1 MFGDNLME
9 DREKIILLYD
19 YYGELLND
27 KQKEYFEEYYFDNLS
42 LAEIAENENKSRNAI
57 HKVIKGVVSKLY
69 EYEEKLG
76 LCWKED
82 KLKKILLRISDAT
95 IVKEIEELL

>member
-1 MFGDNLME
+1 ME

-19 YYGELLND
+19 YYSELLSD

-42 LAEIAENENKSRNAI
+42 LAEIAENEGKSRNAI
-57 HKVIKGVVSKLY
+57 HKVIKGVILRLY
-69 EYEEKLG
+69 EYEDKLG

-82 KLKKILLRISDAT
+82 KLKKILLRINDAT